1 MRMGTPPK
9 PRNDPAALE
18 AGSSH
23 GLVAPRGAEWGGN
36 ARCPMWFQPLENKM
50 TLTEIASWQATII
63 VALILTN
70 AATLAIAMVAVSL
83 LRQAGLPIWATQL
96 LRITRA

>member
-1 MRMGTPPK
+1 
-9 PRNDPAALE
+9 
-18 AGSSH
+18 
-23 GLVAPRGAEWGGN
+23 
-36 ARCPMWFQPLENKM
+36 M

-83 LRQAGLPIWATQL
+83 LRQAGLPTWATQL

>member
-1 MRMGTPPK
+1 MGW
-9 PRNDPAALE
+9 L
-18 AGSSH
+18 
-23 GLVAPRGAEWGGN
+23 LRGGRSGVVT